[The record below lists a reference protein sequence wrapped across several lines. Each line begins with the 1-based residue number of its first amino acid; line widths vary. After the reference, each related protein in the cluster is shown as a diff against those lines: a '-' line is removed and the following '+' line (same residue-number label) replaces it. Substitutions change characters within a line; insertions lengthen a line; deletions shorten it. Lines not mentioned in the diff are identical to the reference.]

1 MSALLYE
8 YKATDAAGRSQSG
21 RVEAPDRST
30 AIREVRAKGLTP
42 VSVIERKVRRS
53 LLGPRVGTAEV
64 GQFTYEIGTLLEAAV
79 PIGDGLRAIAEQESN
94 PAVSRMVQ
102 RIAQRVDA
110 GSTITDALREH
121 ERVFGSEYIETIA
134 AAEKS
139 GSVRRALEQLAE
151 NLEWQAETRRRVQ
164 QAVMYPLA
172 VAVALGG
179 GTAFLLAFV
188 VPKFT
193 SMFQE
198 RGVELP
204 TLTRM
209 LDSVGYSLNGYW
221 WAYLGGLI
229 ASIFIVRS
237 MWATPAGR
245 ITIDRALH
253 RVPYIRTM
261 LRALGV
267 TRFSRV
273 LGMSLSAGISLIDAV
288 EQAGRA
294 SGRPMLASQMQQV
307 SRRVRQ
313 GSSLTDALAGVSY
326 LPIFAKRMLAAGEEA
341 AELPRL
347 CGVIARRYER
357 EAEHLS
363 KNLGTLI
370 EPVLIAALTGVVLLV
385 ALGIFLPMWDMASVM
400 R

>member
-21 RVEAPDRST
+21 RVEAADRST

-42 VSVIERKVRRS
+42 VSVVERKVSRS
-53 LLGPRVGTAEV
+53 VLGPRVGAGEI
-64 GQFTYEIGTLLEAAV
+64 GQFTYELGTLLEAAV

-110 GSTITDALREH
+110 GSSITDALREH
-121 ERVFGSEYIETIA
+121 EREFGAVYIETIA

-139 GSVRRALEQLAE
+139 GSMRRALEQLAN

-172 VAVALGG
+172 VAIALGG

-193 SMFQE
+193 TMFAE

-204 TLTRM
+204 ALTRV
-209 LDSVGYSLNGYW
+209 LDTVGHSLNGYW
-221 WAYLGGLI
+221 WAYLGGIIGFVLV
-229 ASIFIVRS
+229 VRS

-245 ITIDRALH
+245 LAIDRGLH
-253 RVPYIRTM
+253 HVPYIRTM

-294 SGRPMLASQMQQV
+294 SGRPMLAAQMQEA

-313 GSSLTDALAGVSY
+313 GSSLTDALSSASY

-370 EPVLIAALTGVVLLV
+370 EPILIAVLTGVVLLV

>member
-1 MSALLYE
+1 VSALHFE
-8 YKATDAAGRSQSG
+8 FKATDAAGRTQSG
-21 RVEAPDRST
+21 RINATDRAA
-30 AIREVRAKGLTP
+30 AIREVRSKGLTP
-42 VSVIERKVRRS
+42 VSVIERKARRS
-53 LLGPRVGTAEV
+53 FLAPRVRTAEIA
-64 GQFTYEIGTLLEAAV
+64 QFTYELGTLLDAAV
-79 PIGDGLRAIAEQESN
+79 PIGDGLRAIAEQEAN
-94 PAVSRMVQ
+94 PAVGEMVR

-110 GSTITDALREH
+110 GSSITEALREH
-121 ERVFGSEYIETIA
+121 ERAFGSVYIETIG

-139 GSVRRALEQLAE
+139 GSMRRALEELAE
-151 NLEWQAETRRRVQ
+151 NLEWQDEARRRVQ

-172 VAVALGG
+172 VGVALGG

-188 VPKFT
+188 VPRFT
-193 SMFQE
+193 SMFAA

-204 TLTRM
+204 ALTRA
-209 LDSVGYSLNGYW
+209 LAAIGASLTNFW
-221 WAYLGGLI
+221 WVYLLAI
-229 ASIFIVRS
+229 AATLFLARAT
-237 MWATPAGR
+237 WASSAGR
-245 ITIDRALH
+245 VAIDRALH
-253 RVPYIRTM
+253 RAPYFGSM
-261 LRALGV
+261 LRALAV

-273 LGMSLSAGISLIDAV
+273 LGVSLSAGISLVDAV

-294 SGRPMLASQMQQV
+294 SGRPMLAQEMADAARQV
-307 SRRVRQ
+307 RM
-313 GSSLTDALAGVSY
+313 GSSLADAIASTSY

-347 CGVIARRYER
+347 CTVVARRYER

-370 EPVLIAALTGVVLLV
+370 EPLLIAALTGVVLLV